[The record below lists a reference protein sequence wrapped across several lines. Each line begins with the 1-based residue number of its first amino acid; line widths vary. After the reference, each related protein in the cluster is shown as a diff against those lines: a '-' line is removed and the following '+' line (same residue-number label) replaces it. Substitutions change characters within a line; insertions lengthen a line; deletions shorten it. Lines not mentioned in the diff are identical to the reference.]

1 MNWSELTTNKRR
13 LVVLVLLV
21 ACILFAALRPSNNF
35 SDDDWESFFLTC
47 AEIKE
52 EIREEVSE
60 ELRKQNEQTGEFRT
74 EGVNITPCEVVADRV
89 ERYVNEEG
97 LNKECVVEDQLA
109 RWRGQQD
116 SKALPIDRRC
126 D

>member
-1 MNWSELTTNKRR
+1 MNWSELTTDKRR

-21 ACILFAALRPSNNF
+21 ACILFAVLRPSNNF

-47 AEIKE
+47 AEFNEDFQEK
-52 EIREEVSE
+52 
-60 ELRKQNEQTGEFRT
+60 LRKQNEQSTGTFSS
-74 EGVNITPCEVVADRV
+74 GSIPCAVITDRV

-97 LNKECVVEDQLA
+97 LNKECVVEDQLD
-109 RWRGQQD
+109 RWRGKQD
-116 SKALPIDRRC
+116 SKALPIERRC

>member
-1 MNWSELTTNKRR
+1 MNWSELTTDKRR

-47 AEIKE
+47 AEFNE
-52 EIREEVSE
+52 DFQE
-60 ELRKQNEQTGEFRT
+60 ELRKQNEQSLKTGTGEFRT
-74 EGVNITPCEVVADRV
+74 GGIPCAAVTDRV
-89 ERYVNEEG
+89 ERYVNDEG